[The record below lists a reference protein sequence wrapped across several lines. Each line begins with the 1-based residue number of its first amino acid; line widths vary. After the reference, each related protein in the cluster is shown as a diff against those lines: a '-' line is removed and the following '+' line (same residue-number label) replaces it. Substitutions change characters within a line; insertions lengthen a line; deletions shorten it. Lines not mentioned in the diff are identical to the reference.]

1 MKKRLRIVSACILL
15 VGAIFVVKL
24 FSIQVVN
31 GERFRE
37 RADRQYVTPNDSI
50 FERGSI
56 MFMTKDGDA
65 VSAATLKTGYKLA
78 VIPTDLHDPKDVYAQ
93 LSEYIELDKSR
104 FVEKAS
110 KANDPYEDIIDELS
124 KETADAISALDIDG
138 VRLYKH
144 KWRAYPGDT
153 LAAQTIGFMGY
164 KGDELAG
171 RYGIERYYN
180 ETLVREDPNLY
191 VNFFAEIFGNMGT
204 VLSDSATREGDVELT
219 IEPVVQG
226 YLQEALQGI
235 MEEWNSESAGGIIM
249 HPQTGAIYA
258 MESVPSFDP
267 NEYGSVDDIRIFSN
281 PMVERVY
288 EMGSIVKPLIMA
300 AGIETGAVT
309 AHTEYYDS
317 GSVEVGDRTIRNYDR
332 RGRGQVTMQDV
343 INESLNTGMV
353 YVQQAMSKSDF
364 KKYITSYNW
373 GEKTGIDL
381 PGEVSGL
388 TSNIQSNRDVEYA
401 NISFGQGIAMT
412 PISMIRSLASLA
424 NGGVLMQPYVV
435 QRIDY
440 VGGLHDTIKPA
451 QQARVLTQETT
462 DEITRMLV
470 EAVDSTLLGGDAK
483 MDHYSIAAKTGT
495 AQIPDPTGGYYS
507 DRNLHSFFG
516 YFPAYDPEFILFLYT
531 MHPQGVRY
539 SSQTLAQPFMD
550 MADFL
555 INYYQVPPDREPLP
569 VSTENE

>member
-1 MKKRLRIVSACILL
+1 
-15 VGAIFVVKL
+15 
-24 FSIQVVN
+24 
-31 GERFRE
+31 
-37 RADRQYVTPNDSI
+37 
-50 FERGSI
+50 
-56 MFMTKDGDA
+56 
-65 VSAATLKTGYKLA
+65 
-78 VIPTDLHDPKDVYAQ
+78 
-93 LSEYIELDKSR
+93 
-104 FVEKAS
+104 
-110 KANDPYEDIIDELS
+110 
-124 KETADAISALDIDG
+124 
-138 VRLYKH
+138 
-144 KWRAYPGDT
+144 
-153 LAAQTIGFMGY
+153 
-164 KGDELAG
+164 
-171 RYGIERYYN
+171 
-180 ETLVREDPNLY
+180 
-191 VNFFAEIFGNMGT
+191 
-204 VLSDSATREGDVELT
+204 
-219 IEPVVQG
+219 
-226 YLQEALQGI
+226 
-235 MEEWNSESAGGIIM
+235 
-249 HPQTGAIYA
+249 
-258 MESVPSFDP
+258 
-267 NEYGSVDDIRIFSN
+267 
-281 PMVERVY
+281 
-288 EMGSIVKPLIMA
+288 
-300 AGIETGAVT
+300 
-309 AHTEYYDS
+309 
-317 GSVEVGDRTIRNYDR
+317 
-332 RGRGQVTMQDV
+332 MQDV

-388 TSNIQSNRDVEYA
+388 TSNIQSNRDVEYS

-516 YFPAYDPEFILFLYT
+516 YFPAYDPEFIVFLYT